1 MSLKEVFY
9 FIKPYIKQKKKYLL
23 MFLIF
28 SLVISLFQAV
38 PVEVTKRIFDVG
50 FAEKNTNI
58 FYFYH

>member
-28 SLVISLFQAV
+28 SLVISLLQAV

-50 FAEKNTNI
+50 FDEKK
-58 FYFYH
+58 